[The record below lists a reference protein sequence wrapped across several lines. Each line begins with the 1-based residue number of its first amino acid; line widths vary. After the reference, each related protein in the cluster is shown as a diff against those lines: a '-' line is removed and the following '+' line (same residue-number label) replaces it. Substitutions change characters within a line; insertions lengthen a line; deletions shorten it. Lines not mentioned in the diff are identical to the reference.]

1 MRNDDGFE
9 IDRAFDLLPHVI
21 GASWASIWFR
31 INKIR
36 QPTQEEFRNKV
47 VEYFKMLDA
56 LVDSYPKSGEFQEMT
71 LHVKRVYQEEIKK
84 ILAGKN
90 PEIEKRFKRYV
101 DYG

>member
-21 GASWASIWFR
+21 GASWASVWFR
-31 INKIR
+31 MNKIR

-56 LVDSYPKSGEFQEMT
+56 LVDSYPKSREFLEMNS
-71 LHVKRVYQEEIKK
+71 HVKRAYQEEIEK

>member
-1 MRNDDGFE
+1 MRDDDGFE

-36 QPTQEEFRNKV
+36 HPTQEEFRNKV

-56 LVDSYPKSGEFQEMT
+56 LVDSYPKSGEFQEMAS
-71 LHVKRVYQEEIKK
+71 HVKRVYTQEIEK

>member
-1 MRNDDGFE
+1 MRDDDGFE

-21 GASWASIWFR
+21 GASWASVWFR
-31 INKIR
+31 MNKIR

-47 VEYFKMLDA
+47 VEYFKMLDT
-56 LVDSYPKSGEFQEMT
+56 LVDCYPKSREFLEMT
-71 LHVKRVYQEEIKK
+71 SHVKRLYKEEIEK

>member
-1 MRNDDGFE
+1 MRDDDGFE
-9 IDRAFDLLPHVI
+9 IDRAFDLLPHVV
-21 GASWASIWFR
+21 GASWASVWFR
-31 INKIR
+31 MNKKS

-47 VEYFKMLDA
+47 VEYLKMLDV
-56 LVDSYPKSGEFQEMT
+56 LVDSYPKSGEFLAMA
-71 LHVKRVYQEEIKK
+71 LHVKRRYNEEIEN